1 MVAHGADLGLSF
13 AKTSRGHK
21 SRLRNNVTELPRMLF
36 ISIAFW
42 ILARECVQER
52 QTCSVGSRPTGVKVR
67 SPLAWVVSVEKTK
80 RMKPTDKAILGMVS
94 KAPGR
99 NESEPRS
106 GLETK

>member
-1 MVAHGADLGLSF
+1 
-13 AKTSRGHK
+13 
-21 SRLRNNVTELPRMLF
+21 MLF
-36 ISIAFW
+36 ISNAFW

-52 QTCSVGSRPTGVKVR
+52 QTCSVGGRPTGVKVR

>member
-1 MVAHGADLGLSF
+1 MPIISVALRVL
-13 AKTSRGHK
+13 AK
-21 SRLRNNVTELPRMLF
+21 
-36 ISIAFW
+36 
-42 ILARECVQER
+42 ECVQER

-94 KAPGR
+94 KSPGR

-106 GLETK
+106 GLETKLRSGGRAPSFGAKAAWHGAG